1 MALRAE
7 LKAFGV
13 AIALRSRQIADDVNQ
28 DFIRRFKA
36 ERGRVANIEL
46 EDFCCLLLPVAGLF
60 CELGREYR
68 SKRDPVWMILGN
80 FSMMCVP

>member
-1 MALRAE
+1 MNDGFACGI
-7 LKAFGV
+7 KAFGV

-36 ERGRVANIEL
+36 ERSRIADIEF
-46 EDFCCLLLPVAGLF
+46 EDFVAFFFQLQGFF

-68 SKRDPVWMILGN
+68 SKRDPVWMI
-80 FSMMCVP
+80 